1 MSRPP
6 IPIAALIWISL
17 LLGVTGC
24 ASTKDSV
31 LPQDGPTMKQI
42 YDRHFEELRGHTVEG
57 ARAALTDGSGTP
69 RPSRRIAPAGL
80 DLKGY
85 TRDAHNEIE
94 ALFTRLPN
102 PTLVMFVYPHLSG
115 QEGVPVP
122 GYATSF
128 PMYEQVE
135 YALPGEVPSFQE

>member
-6 IPIAALIWISL
+6 IPIATLIWISL
-17 LLGVTGC
+17 LLGLTGC

-42 YDRHFEELRGHTVEG
+42 YDQHFEALRGQSVKG
-57 ARAALTDGSGTP
+57 ARAGLTDRSGTAI
-69 RPSRRIAPAGL
+69 PSRGIAPAEL
-80 DLKGY
+80 DLSSY

-94 ALFTRLPN
+94 ALFPRLPN

-135 YALPGEVPSFQE
+135 YALPGEVLVFQE